1 MLILYVFVYPHVLVC
16 VFKYDIHK
24 EHALHSYTNE
34 ILHHSLLIGITKDA
48 IWWGSRGTFSRS
60 FSDVGDIMCQVP
72 PLLSLRVC
80 IRRGFKT
87 IRDLCHVLCE
97 EFSCWMLH
105 IALLMLKQSL
115 VWYH

>member
-48 IWWGSRGTFSRS
+48 IWWGHGVRS
-60 FSDVGDIMCQVP
+60 PAVFQ
-72 PLLSLRVC
+72 
-80 IRRGFKT
+80 T
-87 IRDLCHVLCE
+87 WE
-97 EFSCWMLH
+97 T
-105 IALLMLKQSL
+105 
-115 VWYH
+115 